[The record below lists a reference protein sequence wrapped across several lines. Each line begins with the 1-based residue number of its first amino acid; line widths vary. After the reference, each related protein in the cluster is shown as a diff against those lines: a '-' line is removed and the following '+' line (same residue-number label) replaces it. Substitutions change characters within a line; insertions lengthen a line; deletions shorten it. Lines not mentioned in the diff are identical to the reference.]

1 MDSNIADICRSIFE
15 LSWMFGNHG
24 FNGECCGDL
33 SLAEFM
39 ALKKIQEN
47 RDISVQEIGNA
58 INFTKSGAS
67 KIIDRL
73 VNKGYAVRMN
83 SPVDGRVCCVSTTEK
98 GKETVARVIEN
109 YTMYLNNVLKGKDAQ
124 SVSRIKETLKSLID
138 ALQKSRPINYFNPD
152 E

>member
-1 MDSNIADICRSIFE
+1 MDSNIADIYGSILE
-15 LSWMFGNHG
+15 LSWRFGNHG

-39 ALKKIQEN
+39 ALKTVREN
-47 RDISVQEIGNA
+47 HDISIQEIGNA

-83 SPVDGRVCCVSTTEK
+83 SPVDGRVCCVSATGK
-98 GKETVARVIEN
+98 GKETVARIIEN
-109 YTMYLNNVLKGKDAQ
+109 YTSYLEGVLKGFDAQ
-124 SVSRIKETLKSLID
+124 DICRIKETLLSLTD
-138 ALQKSRPINYFNPD
+138 ALQKSRPINPIST
-152 E
+152 